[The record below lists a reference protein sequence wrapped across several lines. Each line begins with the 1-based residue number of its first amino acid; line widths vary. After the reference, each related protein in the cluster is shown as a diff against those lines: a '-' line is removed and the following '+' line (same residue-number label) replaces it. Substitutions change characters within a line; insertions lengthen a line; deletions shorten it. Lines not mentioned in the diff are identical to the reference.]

1 MSLSA
6 RLAVVAVALLP
17 VVAGAQSSSGSTGT
31 DTTHR
36 SSSSSSS
43 SSASAT
49 TSATANG
56 DVLLPLAG
64 GANTGLGYSYNR
76 TSRLA
81 ERDAASRGL
90 ARAIEGDL
98 AALRNAQDAY
108 YAKHQSYA
116 TSLDQLTGLRI
127 TSGATVTLRD
137 VTERGWTAEATH
149 PSLPRSSFT
158 AQVNRAEIVTSP
170 TGP

>member
-1 MSLSA
+1 MSLFA
-6 RLAVVAVALLP
+6 RLAVAAVALLP
-17 VVAGAQSSSGSTGT
+17 VVAGAQSPSGSTST
-31 DTTHR
+31 DTTRR
-36 SSSSSSS
+36 SSAS

-81 ERDAASRGL
+81 ERDATSRGL

-108 YAKHQSYA
+108 YAKHRSYA
-116 TSLDQLTGLRI
+116 TSLDQLAGLRI

-137 VTERGWTAEATH
+137 VTELGWTAEATH
-149 PSLPRSSFT
+149 PSLPRSSIA
-158 AQVNRAEIVTSP
+158 AQVNRAEFITSP
-170 TGP
+170 SGP

>member
-6 RLAVVAVALLP
+6 RLAIAAVAFLP
-17 VVAGAQSSSGSTGT
+17 VVASAQSSSSGSTTT
-31 DTTHR
+31 DTTR
-36 SSSSSSS
+36 RSTTSSST
-43 SSASAT
+43 SAT

-56 DVLLPLAG
+56 DVLLLPLAG

-116 TSLDQLTGLRI
+116 TSLDQLPGLRI
-127 TSGATVTLRD
+127 TSGATITLRN
-137 VTERGWTAEATH
+137 VTPLGWTAEATH
-149 PSLPRSSFT
+149 PSLPRSSFVG
-158 AQVNRAEIVTSP
+158 QVNRAELVTSP
-170 TGP
+170 TEP